1 MQTNSRSYHIIRLIS
16 LANSRSYHIIRLI
29 SLAWVGGWVGGWS
42 DVLFLECF
50 FFIWPCSCRMEQQ
63 TLALDVGKLAE
74 RIMLLSRGS
83 VEKTWVCIAGPPGSG
98 KTTLCAKL
106 AEV

>member
-1 MQTNSRSYHIIRLIS
+1 MRLACTG
-16 LANSRSYHIIRLI
+16 LLGNGRKAERT
-29 SLAWVGGWVGGWS
+29 AV
-42 DVLFLECF
+42 F
-50 FFIWPCSCRMEQQ
+50 FFLVSCRKTGQQLVRVGKPASSTRARRMEQQ

-83 VEKTWVCIAGPPGSG
+83 VEKIWVCIAGPPGSG

-106 AEV
+106 AEVILVV

>member
-1 MQTNSRSYHIIRLIS
+1 
-16 LANSRSYHIIRLI
+16 
-29 SLAWVGGWVGGWS
+29 
-42 DVLFLECF
+42 
-50 FFIWPCSCRMEQQ
+50 MEQQ

-83 VEKTWVCIAGPPGSG
+83 VEKIWVCIAGPPGSG

-106 AEV
+106 AEVILVV